1 MPMKKV
7 CPRCGATFDCMHNDI
22 LSCHCA
28 TVRLD
33 ALQRTYLMENYSDC
47 LCHDCLKAVKDS
59 FYALLRGFE
68 GLDEY
73 TRFYI
78 GWLQMNGMGDTDFD
92 DAAKFAR
99 VGMSVN
105 ISDIF
110 DKHLLIRTGNKQH
123 LATYKERVVKDKL
136 GIEASDPLI
145 DQVHRAMDNWHSGD
159 RKKYYD
165 TSR

>member
-59 FYALLRGFE
+59 FYACEINPRYNKKKNSVSVRKFGLAGAFE
-68 GLDEY
+68 DRILS
-73 TRFYI
+73 
-78 GWLQMNGMGDTDFD
+78 LP
-92 DAAKFAR
+92 
-99 VGMSVN
+99 
-105 ISDIF
+105 IF
-110 DKHLLIRTGNKQH
+110 
-123 LATYKERVVKDKL
+123 
-136 GIEASDPLI
+136 
-145 DQVHRAMDNWHSGD
+145 
-159 RKKYYD
+159 
-165 TSR
+165 

>member
-59 FYALLRGFE
+59 FYACEINPRYNKKKNDKESIDSEQRRDRCPHYKSLPRAWHTYCCG
-68 GLDEY
+68 
-73 TRFYI
+73 
-78 GWLQMNGMGDTDFD
+78 
-92 DAAKFAR
+92 
-99 VGMSVN
+99 
-105 ISDIF
+105 IF
-110 DKHLLIRTGNKQH
+110 
-123 LATYKERVVKDKL
+123 
-136 GIEASDPLI
+136 
-145 DQVHRAMDNWHSGD
+145 HR
-159 RKKYYD
+159 
-165 TSR
+165 

>member
-59 FYALLRGFE
+59 FYACEINPRYNKKKNDKGGFGYGE
-68 GLDEY
+68 LFGRSKQTVSY
-73 TRFYI
+73 T
-78 GWLQMNGMGDTDFD
+78 G
-92 DAAKFAR
+92 
-99 VGMSVN
+99 
-105 ISDIF
+105 
-110 DKHLLIRTGNKQH
+110 RT
-123 LATYKERVVKDKL
+123 R
-136 GIEASDPLI
+136 
-145 DQVHRAMDNWHSGD
+145 
-159 RKKYYD
+159 
-165 TSR
+165 

>member
-59 FYALLRGFE
+59 FYACEINPR
-68 GLDEY
+68 Y
-73 TRFYI
+73 
-78 GWLQMNGMGDTDFD
+78 
-92 DAAKFAR
+92 
-99 VGMSVN
+99 
-105 ISDIF
+105 
-110 DKHLLIRTGNKQH
+110 NK
-123 LATYKERVVKDKL
+123 K
-136 GIEASDPLI
+136 
-145 DQVHRAMDNWHSGD
+145 
-159 RKKYYD
+159 KKYPAPVQRR
-165 TSR
+165 TSARQRTAADYRCRCSTGTICG

>member
-59 FYALLRGFE
+59 FYACEINPRYNKKKNDKESIDCKVFF
-68 GLDEY
+68 
-73 TRFYI
+73 R
-78 GWLQMNGMGDTDFD
+78 
-92 DAAKFAR
+92 K
-99 VGMSVN
+99 N
-105 ISDIF
+105 ISNRF
-110 DKHLLIRTGNKQH
+110 
-123 LATYKERVVKDKL
+123 
-136 GIEASDPLI
+136 
-145 DQVHRAMDNWHSGD
+145 
-159 RKKYYD
+159 KKINF
-165 TSR
+165 